1 MRNLSSAFLACFFAF
16 NASATNVYINAA
28 VPQSG
33 DGTKDSPF
41 KTLNEALNV
50 AEEGDVI
57 YMASGTYLPALNE
70 NDARKSTFEITKGI
84 IIKGGYNESF
94 SIANGTTVLSGDL
107 NGDDVY
113 DENGRITGGFED
125 NCYRVVRTMGEAGDV
140 TIENVTIKGGYA
152 NGEGYN
158 TGGGMMIQGKSVTLK
173 QVTLSG
179 NFCSGAG
186 GGAIHVRTNL
196 KMDNCILSGNQGG
209 GDGGALFINGEANIK
224 IQNSVF
230 KGNKSTSGAA
240 IFHKHGI
247 SFYLSGNTFMGNEA
261 QTYGTVTLYN
271 KNEAGD
277 FVIVNNTLVNNRV
290 AGNVTGKTLLGG
302 SALYT
307 YLKSDANVYLVNN
320 TIMGNSVDGRNAD
333 ESVAPQLGGAIFARQ
348 GNIKLAN
355 NVIAGNTSSS
365 TLGDMYRSDGVITSL
380 FYNLYTSYDN
390 MDAMPD
396 RYDLVAGETYNG
408 GVNKLMDTFDA
419 TMSSGV
425 FTANAVMNGG
435 PTPTV
440 KVVNAD
446 TDFDGLT
453 IRSVP
458 ITNLQE
464 ETIGADLTNDGDK
477 TGILKVDQRGYL
489 RSLTGNATIG
499 VYEVDGVP
507 TGISIVT
514 DKDSKIKIYNNELIV
529 NTEKPYTYWAYDS
542 EGQLVHA
549 VKNIFGA
556 THLPDFNPGIYVIKV
571 TGTDFNETIK
581 ARF

>member
-33 DGTKDSPF
+33 SGTKDAPF

-57 YMASGTYLPALNE
+57 YMTSGTYLPVLNE
-70 NDARKSTFEITKGI
+70 SDARKSTFEIKKGI
-84 IIKGGYNESF
+84 TIKGGYDEGF
-94 SIANGTTVLSGDL
+94 SVADGITVLSGDL

-140 TIENVTIKGGYA
+140 IIENITIKGGYA

-186 GGAIHVRTNL
+186 GGAIHVRTSL
-196 KMDNCILSGNQGG
+196 KIDNCILAGNQGG
-209 GDGGALFINGEANIK
+209 GDGGALFINGEANVD

-230 KGNKSTSGAA
+230 KGNKSVSGAA

-247 SFYLSGNTFMGNEA
+247 SFYLSGNTFMDNES

-271 KNEAGD
+271 KKETGD

-290 AGNVTGKTLLGG
+290 AGNVTGKALLGG
-302 SALYT
+302 SGIYA
-307 YLKSDANVYLVNN
+307 YLTSDANVYLVNN

-355 NVIAGNTSSS
+355 NIIAGNTSSS
-365 TLGDMYRSDGVITSL
+365 NMGDMYRSDGIITSL

-419 TMSSGV
+419 TMSGGV
-425 FTANAVMNGG
+425 FTANTIMNGG
-435 PTPTV
+435 LTPTV
-440 KVVNAD
+440 KVVNAN

-453 IRSVP
+453 IKSVP
-458 ITNLQE
+458 LANLQE

-477 TGILKVDQRGYL
+477 TGMLKVDQRGYL

-499 VYEVDGVP
+499 AYEVDGVL
-507 TGISIVT
+507 TGVSTITGKGSR
-514 DKDSKIKIYNNELIV
+514 IKIYNNELIV
-529 NTEKPYTYWAYDS
+529 NTENPYAYWAYDS
-542 EGQLVHA
+542 AGQLIYA
-549 VKNIFGA
+549 VKDVFGT

-571 TGTDFNETIK
+571 AGTDFSETIK
-581 ARF
+581 AKF